1 MRREMERGWTEGR
14 GWRGAGDGG
23 GVSIIPVMVAGA
35 SIKASVLSEKK
46 AENTME
52 GRVRKRRNEEKKR
65 VMEDK
70 QLNALQT
77 RG

>member
-1 MRREMERGWTEGR
+1 MERGWREGR
-14 GWRGAGDGG
+14 GWRGVGG
-23 GVSIIPVMVAGA
+23 GVGVSVLPVLVAGA